1 VSVPEMMP
9 VNAGLAAL
17 FLGGLILLAVAV
29 WWSWVGDGIAV
40 PRERWP
46 GPVRL
51 AALAGWALFIGGIAL
66 QLVGYFVHVGVARF
80 PAGFPGVG
88 H

>member
-1 VSVPEMMP
+1 VSVHEMMP
-9 VNAGLAAL
+9 VNTGLAAQ
-17 FLGGLILLAVAV
+17 FLGGLILLAVAG
-29 WWSWVGDGIAV
+29 WWSWAGDGIAV

-51 AALAGWALFIGGIAL
+51 AALAGWVLFVVGIAL
-66 QLVGYFVHVGVARF
+66 QVVGYFVHVGVARF
-80 PAGFPGVG
+80 DGLPGAG